1 MAHFHPAALETH
13 PAPATSRLMQV
24 VRQLWRMLVNIGVE
38 DRLTVW
44 QRKRV
49 RLLNGI
55 CFVTIAIYVGY
66 VLVFMNSP
74 DWLTFRICLVG
85 VFVNLPPF
93 FFNYHR
99 RYDAAAY
106 YSVLSVTALCSFIAV
121 ARKYDGVEYYLIS
134 NSIVPMLFFR
144 NIWKIV
150 GLFLLNVAAYFA
162 VREAMGV
169 VRPFLYVADSQ
180 YFYNVNVL
188 LFFLTLFV
196 VVYFFRSENFR
207 QERLLTHQNESLAES
222 IEHLQTTQTQLVQ
235 QEKLASLGAL
245 TAGIAHEIQNPLN
258 FVGNF
263 AELGVELLQELRETL
278 ANEPLPESTKQALS
292 HLLDDLT
299 QSQQKVH
306 EHANRASRIVKSMLQ
321 HTRASSGERQPTDL
335 NALCYE
341 YLRLAYHGLRA
352 KHKDFTATLTTDF
365 NQRLGPVPVVAED
378 LGRVLLNLFN
388 NAFYAVQKQLA
399 CRPSGTYRPAVS
411 VSTQRVA
418 NGVVIRVR
426 DNGTGI
432 PADIQ
437 DQIFHPFF
445 TTKPPGEGTG
455 LGLSLSHDIVVRG
468 HGGTLAVASVEG
480 EYTEFTVWLP
490 RATDNKSAPQQATA
504 ALAHSGA

>member
-1 MAHFHPAALETH
+1 LAWLLQAA
-13 PAPATSRLMQV
+13 
-24 VRQLWRMLVNIGVE
+24 RQLWRRMIGIGVIPT
-38 DRLTVW
+38 LTVW

-74 DWLTFRICLVG
+74 DWLTFRICLAG
-85 VFVNLPPF
+85 VFINLPPL
-93 FFNYHR
+93 FFNHYR

-150 GLFLLNVAAYFA
+150 LLFLLNVAAYFA
-162 VREAMGV
+162 VREAMVV

-180 YFYNVNVL
+180 YFYNVNLL

-222 IEHLQTTQTQLVQ
+222 IDHLQTTQTQLVQ

-258 FVGNF
+258 FVDNF
-263 AELGVELLQELRETL
+263 SEVSIELLAELRENLGHETL
-278 ANEPLPESTKQALS
+278 SESGKQAVT

-299 QSQQKVH
+299 QSQQKVN
-306 EHANRASRIVKSMLQ
+306 EHADRASRIVKSMLQ
-321 HTRASSGERQPTDL
+321 HSRASSGERQPTDL
-335 NALCYE
+335 NALCDE

-352 KHKDFTATLTTDF
+352 KHKDFTANLLTDF
-365 NQRLGPVPVVAED
+365 NLRLGMVPVVAED

-388 NAFYAVQKQLA
+388 NAFYAVQKQAAQLA
-399 CRPSGTYRPAVS
+399 GGAYKPAVS
-411 VSTQRVA
+411 VSTQRLV
-418 NGVVIRVR
+418 NGVIIRVR

-455 LGLSLSHDIVVRG
+455 LGLSLSHDIVARG
-468 HGGTLAVASVEG
+468 HGGTLTVASVEG

-490 RATDNKSAPQQATA
+490 DAAASQPVPQQSA
-504 ALAHSGA
+504 AMLAPSGS